1 MDVSHV
7 APGLEAAA
15 AVREPIRKRLM
26 EFAARHQSPFTRDD
40 AAAALGVPRSTV
52 AFHLERLAE
61 VGLLDV
67 RSERVNGK
75 TGPGAGRPSKIYS
88 RSPAEFGFSIP
99 NREYDLMGDL
109 LASTLEA
116 LPNTDGIR
124 QALGE
129 VSHRAGAAAGAAA
142 GSFEQVL
149 DRLGCEPVGDAAMSE
164 GMGFANC
171 PFGKLAA
178 GHSDLVCAANH
189 AYLVGAAEA
198 TGLPPGTV
206 TLTPAKLGCCITIR
220 VAN

>member
-1 MDVSHV
+1 MEVSQV

-15 AVREPIRKRLM
+15 AVREPLRKRLM
-26 EFAARHQSPFTRDD
+26 EYAARHQSPFTRDD
-40 AAAALGVPRSTV
+40 AAAALGAPRSTV

-75 TGPGAGRPSKIYS
+75 TGPGAGRPSKVYS

-116 LPNTDGIR
+116 LPNTERVRD
-124 QALGE
+124 ALGE
-129 VSHRAGAAAGAAA
+129 VAYQAGLAAGEAAE
-142 GSFEQVL
+142 SFDAVL
-149 DRLGCEPVGDAAMSE
+149 DRLGCEPVGDAALSE

-178 GHSDLVCAANH
+178 GHSELVCSANH
-189 AYLVGAAEA
+189 AYLAGAAEA
-198 TGLPPGTV
+198 TGLPPEAV
-206 TLTPAKLGCCITIR
+206 TLTPAKMGCCITIR
-220 VAN
+220 RAN